1 MSIFSTV
8 PEYINDPKDGENY
21 PIAYGRMSGTSMATP
36 HTTGVAALILQE
48 HPNYSPFEVKEA
60 LMNTAVHLKEERSV
74 FEVGSGRIDAYRAV
88 HADTSI
94 EVVDKT
100 SNVVGDEE
108 VEIEEKQVLLHL
120 GIKIKLKMGLLK
132 IVEKF

>member
-1 MSIFSTV
+1 
-8 PEYINDPKDGENY
+8 
-21 PIAYGRMSGTSMATP
+21 
-36 HTTGVAALILQE
+36 
-48 HPNYSPFEVKEA
+48 
-60 LMNTAVHLKEERSV
+60 MNTAVDLKEERSV

>member
-60 LMNTAVHLKEERSV
+60 LMNTAVDLKEERSV
-74 FEVGSGRIDAYRAV
+74 FEVGFR
-88 HADTSI
+88 T
-94 EVVDKT
+94 
-100 SNVVGDEE
+100 N
-108 VEIEEKQVLLHL
+108 
-120 GIKIKLKMGLLK
+120 
-132 IVEKF
+132 